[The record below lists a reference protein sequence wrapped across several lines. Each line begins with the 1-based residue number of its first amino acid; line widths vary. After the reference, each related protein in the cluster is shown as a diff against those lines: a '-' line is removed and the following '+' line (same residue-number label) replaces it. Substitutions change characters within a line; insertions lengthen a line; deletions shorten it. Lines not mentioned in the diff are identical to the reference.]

1 MRLGAFILTCLFFG
15 GAVLQSRPYPPDDIH
30 DGATL
35 FWKRMQQEL
44 LGTWIAKTGEGKTIK
59 SAYKLVSNRSAL
71 VETYQTPSGQETLT
85 VYHPDGSSLLL
96 THYCAQGNQ
105 PRLRIA
111 ETTPEKAVFKY
122 LDATNL
128 KAEQA
133 VLIELAFNFER
144 DGFEQVSIYRQPDG
158 SKETT
163 NLHFKR
169 SPQTISS
176 QSR

>member
-111 ETTPEKAVFKY
+111 ETTPEKAV
-122 LDATNL
+122 
-128 KAEQA
+128 
-133 VLIELAFNFER
+133 LIELAFNFER